1 MKLIF
6 ASSNKNKFI
15 EVEKIIPKNIKLGN
29 LIELNFFD
37 EIPEDALETQP
48 LRIDWTFWCYKC
60 GGMASMKTC
69 PHEAEDRLLLSGTK
83 LRKMLSEGED
93 PPPEFSRP
101 EVVAILQKYY
111 AGLSDDQNVKIK
123 LEGHSGQ

>member
-1 MKLIF
+1 
-6 ASSNKNKFI
+6 
-15 EVEKIIPKNIKLGN
+15 
-29 LIELNFFD
+29 
-37 EIPEDALETQP
+37 
-48 LRIDWTFWCYKC
+48 
-60 GGMASMKTC
+60 MASMKTC
-69 PHEAEDRLLLSGTK
+69 PHDAEDRLLLSGTK

-111 AGLSDDQNVKIK
+111 AGLSDDENVKIK